1 MQEYYHLHWFL
12 PSHTLSLQNDLTFQI
27 QKFSFVCV
35 KLSQQRCIQFSVPN
49 CCPNFGK
56 QCWLLHMF
64 FFISIIFIFLMYKFQ
79 ISYTLSTNWLNQQTC
94 LSNTKRN
101 VLVVILF
108 LVISHSNLQK
118 SFILKKSNKTINLN
132 WKEFK
137 YRIL

>member
-1 MQEYYHLHWFL
+1 MQEYYYLHWFL

-49 CCPNFGK
+49 MLPK
-56 QCWLLHMF
+56 LWEAMLHGYF
-64 FFISIIFIFLMYKFQ
+64 TCFFISMIFIFLMYKFQ

-118 SFILKKSNKTINLN
+118 SFILKKSNKTINL
-132 WKEFK
+132 
-137 YRIL
+137 I